1 MRTHKNLCYAVPVSG
16 MLGASMNGLKG
27 ILALAVCCLAWQV
40 TPVYSAERIYL
51 LAGQSNMMGRGKSH
65 YLPPAYRKTP
75 NNVKFYYQGRER
87 KLAQYSFFGP
97 EVAFAHH
104 VARAFPQDTHILVKH
119 VATGSSIQQWLPG
132 QRLYDGMLRQLKF
145 SLKKETPAM
154 PDVSAV
160 LWMQGENDARNH
172 AKATQYAPRLTQFI
186 HGLRK
191 DLQSNSSLFILGEV
205 NPEGKAFPMVEL
217 IQESQ
222 SKVNQQVPHTLLVSS
237 EGLDKIF
244 DDVHLSAQGQM
255 ELGKRFAEAYIQHAS
270 RQARQRQPVQA
281 AQAVQSAA
289 LVSGD

>member
-1 MRTHKNLCYAVPVSG
+1 MT
-16 MLGASMNGLKG
+16 GLKG
-27 ILALAVCCLAWQV
+27 VIALVLCGLVLQV
-40 TPVYSAERIYL
+40 TPVHAAERIYL

-75 NNVKFYYQGRER
+75 SNVKFYYQGRER

-145 SLKKETPAM
+145 SLKKEAAELPN
-154 PDVSAV
+154 VSAV

-172 AKATQYAPRLTQFI
+172 AKATQYAPRLTKFI
-186 HGLRK
+186 HSLRN
-191 DLQSNSSLFILGEV
+191 DLQSANSLFILGEV
-205 NPEGKAFPMVEL
+205 NPEGKAFPMVDL
-217 IQESQ
+217 IQTSQ
-222 SKVNQQVPHTLLVSS
+222 RKVSQQVPHTLLVPSD
-237 EGLDKIF
+237 GLDKIF

-255 ELGKRFAEAYIQHAS
+255 ELGKRFAEAYIQ
-270 RQARQRQPVQA
+270 
-281 AQAVQSAA
+281 QSKRHTQ
-289 LVSGD
+289 